1 MTRYS
6 TTVAEHFEDPRNKGV
21 MENPD
26 AVGSASVDG
35 RPPSA
40 TIYLRVVGQRIE
52 KATFQT
58 QGCGF
63 MTACCSALTEMLT
76 GRRIGEARAVTAD
89 DLMAA
94 LDGLPRDREFCA
106 HLATAALADALAQL
120 LPAGQRDTR

>member
-40 TIYLRVVGQRIE
+40 TIFLRVHGDAITR
-52 KATFQT
+52 AMFTT

-63 MTACCSALTEMLT
+63 MTASCSALTEMVNGATLD
-76 GRRIGEARAVTAD
+76 ACRAISPEE
-89 DLMAA
+89 LINA
-94 LDGLPRDREFCA
+94 LEGLPEDRRFCA
-106 HLATAALADALAQL
+106 HLAVGALRSAIDSLRSSKL
-120 LPAGQRDTR
+120 GTE